1 MNASEPAL
9 GALELRV
16 GARGALAAVLASARA
31 RILLEV
37 ELGARA
43 AAETCPGG
51 PCAHV
56 LNRVLG
62 GSPPLEV
69 WLSPRP
75 VERGRRG
82 DLAWAGDGEAL
93 FGCLARELD
102 GGTAAAARSVFSE
115 LLALADELGYPHL
128 VRIWNFLP
136 GINGEERGTERYRH
150 FNVGRA
156 AAFDERYGEC
166 ESERRFPSSSAVGAP
181 GSRLVTW
188 FLAAAAPGTHLGNPR
203 QVHAYRYPADYGPRA
218 PSFSRATVAPAALG
232 GALFLSGTASV
243 AGYET
248 RHAGSLD
255 GQLDETL
262 LNIETLLAAGADGR
276 PLPGLGDFDLVRV
289 YLRTPEALARVRA
302 RLRDRLGER
311 VPLVFVEAD
320 ICRADL
326 LLEIEGVA
334 LP

>member
-1 MNASEPAL
+1 VNAGEPAL
-9 GALELRV
+9 GAFELRV
-16 GARGALAAVLASARA
+16 GARGSLATALASERG

-37 ELGARA
+37 ELGVRM
-43 AAETCPGG
+43 AAERSPGDSRAEV
-51 PCAHV
+51 P
-56 LNRVLG
+56 NRVLG

-75 VERGRRG
+75 VERGRCG

-102 GGTAAAARSVFSE
+102 DGTAAAARSVFAE
-115 LLALADELGYPHL
+115 LLALAEERGCPHL
-128 VRIWNFLP
+128 VRVWNFLP
-136 GINGEERGTERYRH
+136 GINAEERGIERYRL

-156 AAFDERYGEC
+156 AAFAERYGEC
-166 ESERRFPSSSAVGAP
+166 ERRFPSSSAVGSP
-181 GSRLVTW
+181 GERLVTW
-188 FLAAAAPGTHLGNPR
+188 FLAASTPGTHLGNPR

-218 PSFSRATVAPAALG
+218 PSFSRATMAPAALG

-243 AGYET
+243 AGHET

-262 LNIETLLAAGADGR
+262 LNIETLLAAGFDGR
-276 PLPGLGDFDLVRV
+276 PLPGLGDFDLLRV
-289 YLRTPEALARVRA
+289 YLRDPGALARVRE
-302 RLRDRLGER
+302 RLRQRLGKR